1 MKGLLTKDIH
11 LILRQ
16 KKLMLMMALLILLL
30 AHNGL
35 EFILGYFICACFL
48 LGDTTI
54 EYDTA
59 DKNLAYLM
67 TLPVSRKT
75 YVLEKCLL
83 TLLPG
88 IGATVLAI
96 AIRVGMA
103 WVQKQPV
110 VLTEIILSFMI
121 ILFAS
126 SLLVAVL
133 LPIELLETEKRKLV
147 VNLVASAFGVVWI
160 MLMRDGEALQKISS
174 YATKIIEN
182 VSMTGAYVGAL
193 VIWMVIMVSS
203 MLCATF
209 IMKKREF

>member
-1 MKGLLTKDIH
+1 MKGLLIKDIR
-11 LILRQ
+11 LLLRQ
-16 KKLMLMMALLILLL
+16 KKLLLMIALLMLFL
-30 AHNGL
+30 AQNGL

-54 EYDTA
+54 GYDTA

-67 TLPVSRKT
+67 TLPVSRNM

-96 AIRVGMA
+96 GIRLGMA

-110 VLTEIILSFMI
+110 VLTEVIFGFMI
-121 ILFAS
+121 IFFVS

-133 LPIELLETEKRKLV
+133 LPIELLDTEKRKII
-147 VNLVASAFGVVWI
+147 VNLVSSAFGVVWI
-160 MLMRDGEALQKISS
+160 MLMRDEEALQKISG
-174 YATKIIEN
+174 YAMKIVEK

-193 VIWMVIMVSS
+193 GIWTVVMASSIVCSMVIMRR
-203 MLCATF
+203 
-209 IMKKREF
+209 KEF

>member
-121 ILFAS
+121 IFFAS

>member
-1 MKGLLTKDIH
+1 MKGLLVKDIH
-11 LILRQ
+11 LLLSQ
-16 KKLMLMMALLILLL
+16 KKLLLMIALLILLL

-54 EYDTA
+54 GYDTA

-67 TLPVSRKT
+67 TLPVSRNM

-96 AIRVGMA
+96 AIHLGMA

-110 VLTEIILSFMI
+110 VLPEVILTFMSI
-121 ILFAS
+121 FFVS

-133 LPIELLETEKRKLV
+133 LPIELLDTEKRKV
-147 VNLVASAFGVVWI
+147 IVNLVASAFGVVWI
-160 MLMRDGEALQKISS
+160 MLMRNEEALQKISG
-174 YATKIIEN
+174 YAMKIIEN
-182 VSMTGAYVGAL
+182 VSMTGACVGAL
-193 VIWMVIMVSS
+193 GIWLLMMTSS
-203 MLCATF
+203 ILCSMM
-209 IMKKREF
+209 IMKRKEF

>member
-1 MKGLLTKDIH
+1 MKGLLIKDIR
-11 LILRQ
+11 LLLRQ
-16 KKLMLMMALLILLL
+16 KKLLLMIALLMLFL
-30 AHNGL
+30 AQNGL

-54 EYDTA
+54 GYDTA

-67 TLPVSRKT
+67 TLPASRKT

-88 IGATVLAI
+88 IGATVFAI
-96 AIRVGMA
+96 VIRLGMA
-103 WVQKQPV
+103 WIQKQPV
-110 VLTEIILSFMI
+110 VLAEVIFGFMI
-121 ILFAS
+121 IFFVS

-133 LPIELLETEKRKLV
+133 LPIELLDTEKRKII

-160 MLMRDGEALQKISS
+160 MLMRDEEALQKISG
-174 YATKIIEN
+174 YAMKIVEK

-193 VIWMVIMVSS
+193 GIWTVVMASSIVCSMVIMRR
-203 MLCATF
+203 
-209 IMKKREF
+209 KEF

>member
-1 MKGLLTKDIH
+1 MKGLLIKDIR
-11 LILRQ
+11 LLLRQ
-16 KKLMLMMALLILLL
+16 KKLLLMIALLMLLL
-30 AHNGL
+30 AQNGL

-54 EYDTA
+54 GYDTA

-67 TLPVSRKT
+67 TLPVSRNM

-96 AIRVGMA
+96 VIRLGMA

-110 VLTEIILSFMI
+110 VLTEVIFGFMI
-121 ILFAS
+121 IFFVS

-133 LPIELLETEKRKLV
+133 LPIELLDTEKRKII
-147 VNLVASAFGVVWI
+147 VNLVSSAFGVVWI
-160 MLMRDGEALQKISS
+160 MLMRDEEALQKISG
-174 YATKIIEN
+174 YAMKIVEK

-193 VIWMVIMVSS
+193 GIWTVVMASSIVCSTVIMRR
-203 MLCATF
+203 
-209 IMKKREF
+209 KEF